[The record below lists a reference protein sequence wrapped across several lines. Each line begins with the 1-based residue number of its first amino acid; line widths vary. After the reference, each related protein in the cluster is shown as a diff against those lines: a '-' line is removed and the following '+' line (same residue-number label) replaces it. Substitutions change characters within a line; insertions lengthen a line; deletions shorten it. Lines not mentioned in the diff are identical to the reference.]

1 METFMS
7 SAFNPPADGIAL
19 DGLARGWANIER
31 ATQDG
36 SDRDARLQMMSASM
50 QGAMAFQKGL
60 GCVHSLSHSLGG
72 INPKLHHGTLNAMFL
87 PAVIAFN
94 AQAPAMLKELR
105 LARMAQAMGLP
116 ESAKPAQTIGDAI
129 HAMNARLGLPSGLA
143 SMGVSALQFDDIIK
157 GAIADHSHKTNPREA
172 SADDYRVMLQAS
184 M

>member
-1 METFMS
+1 
-7 SAFNPPADGIAL
+7 
-19 DGLARGWANIER
+19 
-31 ATQDG
+31 
-36 SDRDARLQMMSASM
+36 MMSASM

-94 AQAPAMLKELR
+94 AQAPAMQKELR

-129 HAMNARLGLPSGLA
+129 HAMNTRLGLPSGLA